1 MRRPPARRISVAV
14 LSSAPHGGA
23 GIAAKRLAEALQ
35 AHGAAADFID
45 LAALGEGV
53 PDDARPE
60 RSFSNR
66 AVSDTHFTVE
76 HPGFCRGWLVEML
89 AEYDIVN
96 VHWALGLI
104 SLAELMAL
112 AERGTTLVFTLH
124 DFHYVTGGCHY
135 PAGCTRLGLGCHACP
150 QLDRSL
156 ASPAIPPAAR
166 RFKQAL
172 FAHPNV
178 HIVAPSHFVRD
189 GAVASRI
196 VPPGRAHVI
205 RNPYAPH
212 ASDWAEPGAAVRLLL
227 IADSLSERRK
237 NMRLAFDALAL
248 LGERLAAR
256 ADAPRLALDVVGASD
271 PQTQRLVARTGLAAT
286 QHGRLADH
294 GALTAIWRRSDL
306 LLTPSLEDN
315 WPNILVEAGAYGVLP
330 VVGPGHGCEEF
341 VRSFNYGTI
350 ARSYTADAFA
360 EALEAALERRSCEAR
375 GTAARA
381 IRIAHDPARIVAQF
395 LGHFAPPASA
405 SNPFSATGTAPPT
418 ATANATAPERGP
430 ALSLAPAV

>member
-1 MRRPPARRISVAV
+1 MNAAAPWRPPSVAV

-23 GIAAKRLAEALQ
+23 GIAAKRLAEALA
-35 AHGAAADFID
+35 AHGAVADFID
-45 LAALGEGV
+45 VAALGESV

-66 AVSDTHFTVE
+66 ALSDTHFTVE

-89 AEYDIVN
+89 AEYDVVN

-112 AERGTTLVFTLH
+112 AERGATVVFTLH

-166 RFKQAL
+166 RFKTAL

-178 HIVAPSHFVRD
+178 HLVAPSHFVRD

-196 VPPGRAHVI
+196 IPPSRAHVI
-205 RNPYAPH
+205 RNPYRPR
-212 ASDWAEPGAAVRLLL
+212 ASGWVEPGASVRLLL

-237 NMRLAFDALAL
+237 NMRLAFDALGAL
-248 LGERLAAR
+248 AARLAAR
-256 ADAPRLALDVVGASD
+256 PAAPRLALDLVGASD
-271 PQTQRLVARTGLAAT
+271 PQTERLVARTGLQAT
-286 QHGRLADH
+286 LHGRLSDPD
-294 GALTAIWRRSDL
+294 ALTAIWRRSEV

-315 WPNILVEAGAYGVLP
+315 WPNILVEAGVYGVVP

-341 VRSFNYGTI
+341 VRTFNHGQI
-350 ARSYTADAFA
+350 AAAYTADAFA
-360 EALEAALERRSCEAR
+360 AALERAIDTRSAEGR
-375 GTAARA
+375 RAAAHA
-381 IRIAHDPARIVAQF
+381 IRGAHEPARIAAQF
-395 LGHFAPPASA
+395 LERFAPAPA
-405 SNPFSATGTAPPT
+405 
-418 ATANATAPERGP
+418 RDP
-430 ALSLAPAV
+430 ALAPTLPHAV